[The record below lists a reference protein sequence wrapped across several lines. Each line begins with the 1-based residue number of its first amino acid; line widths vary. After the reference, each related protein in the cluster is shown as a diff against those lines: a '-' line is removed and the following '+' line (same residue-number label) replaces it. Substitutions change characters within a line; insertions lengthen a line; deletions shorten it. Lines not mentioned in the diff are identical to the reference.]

1 LLIKSNFDSSRVFG
15 VDGSNVYDVTV
26 SNIATPANG
35 NCPPT
40 VSNSLNTVAFGST
53 VIPKQMILTSD
64 GVHMFV
70 TNDSPKVLT
79 YNATTAAASSIT
91 LQGSATATTTGGAT
105 LDGAQV
111 YVGALGS
118 NDVHRID
125 VNAGTD
131 AQQIAVS
138 LKDSAGAAVSPDF
151 VAVRPK

>member
-1 LLIKSNFDSSRVFG
+1 MKSNFDSTHVFG
-15 VDGSNVYDVTV
+15 VDGSRVYDLTV

-40 VSNSLNTVAFGST
+40 ANNSLNTVAFGST
-53 VIPKQMILTSD
+53 VTPKQMILTSD

-70 TNDSPKVLT
+70 TNDSNKVLA
-79 YNATTAAASSIT
+79 YNASTATTSSIA
-91 LQGSATATTTGGAT
+91 LQGTATASTTGGAT

-125 VNAGTD
+125 VAAGTD

-138 LKDSAGAAVSPDF
+138 LKDSAGTAVSPDF